1 MRDSE
6 PSLKHHPGEITNLIR
21 RVYKCGGDG
30 DGRRVSRSPYRGG
43 CAEHLVE
50 FNPEH
55 LASWKIRLHVF
66 SIKEGRS
73 GALRDFAKR
82 NEVKYPGMA
91 LFLRTL
97 RGEPPPANCQ

>member
-1 MRDSE
+1 MRVSE

-30 DGRRVSRSPYRGG
+30 DGRRVSRSPYRGE

-55 LASWKIRLHVF
+55 LASRKIRLHVF

-73 GALRDFAKR
+73 GALRDFAQR
-82 NEVKYPGMA
+82 NEAKEPRMA
-91 LFLRTL
+91 LVLGTW
-97 RGEPPPANCQ
+97 RG

>member
-6 PSLKHHPGEITNLIR
+6 PSLKHRPGEITNLIR

-30 DGRRVSRSPYRGG
+30 DGRRVSRSPYRGE

-55 LASWKIRLHVF
+55 LASRKIRLHVF
-66 SIKEGRS
+66 SIKAGRS
-73 GALRDFAKR
+73 GALPDFAHR
-82 NEVKYPGMA
+82 NDLKSPGM
-91 LFLRTL
+91 
-97 RGEPPPANCQ
+97 PPFPSPFPASP